1 MSTPSTLTIATRESP
16 LALWQAKFIQ
26 AELCRIYPDIDV
38 NILGMTTR
46 GDQILNAPLA
56 KVGGKGLFVKE
67 LETALL
73 DGRADIAVH
82 SAKDM
87 PMDLPKGLAL
97 QIVGLRETPYDA
109 LVLGANNE
117 QSAPALEKLPAG
129 AVVGTSSLRRKCQ
142 AMRVR
147 PDLVYK
153 DLRGNV
159 NTRLA
164 KLDAGEYTAII
175 LAAAG
180 LKRLGLNERVS
191 ALLPGEQL
199 LPAVAQGAL
208 AIEFRENDNAV
219 AKTLQPLIDT
229 STLLCVT
236 AERAMNKVLDGGCQV
251 PIAGFA
257 TLNENSLTMQGRVG
271 SFDGKQ
277 LLIARGNSDITS
289 QSSLE
294 EKLLTSQQL
303 GETIAHSLL
312 NQGAAELLA
321 QVEK

>member
-303 GETIAHSLL
+303 GETIAHNLL